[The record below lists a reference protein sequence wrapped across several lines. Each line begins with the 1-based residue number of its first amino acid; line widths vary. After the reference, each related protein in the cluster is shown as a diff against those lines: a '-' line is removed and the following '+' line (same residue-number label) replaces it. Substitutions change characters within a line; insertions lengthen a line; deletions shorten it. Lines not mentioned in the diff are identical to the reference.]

1 MALYRIRNKR
11 HVRAQTQEIPSGPIG
26 GLVAYRSF
34 AAPQIFE
41 VGDLIE
47 PTPVELA
54 TMGDRFE
61 LVEEGS
67 EPAPT
72 AAQDV
77 PAASATP
84 HHSRR
89 PA

>member
-1 MALYRIRNKR
+1 MPTYRVKNKR
-11 HVRAQTQEIPSGPIG
+11 HLRAQTQEIPSGPIG

-54 TMGDRFE
+54 TMGDKFE
-61 LVEEGS
+61 LGADDDPSAPAEAP
-67 EPAPT
+67 EPA
-72 AAQDV
+72 AA
-77 PAASATP
+77 P
-84 HHSRR
+84 HDARPRR
-89 PA
+89 HA